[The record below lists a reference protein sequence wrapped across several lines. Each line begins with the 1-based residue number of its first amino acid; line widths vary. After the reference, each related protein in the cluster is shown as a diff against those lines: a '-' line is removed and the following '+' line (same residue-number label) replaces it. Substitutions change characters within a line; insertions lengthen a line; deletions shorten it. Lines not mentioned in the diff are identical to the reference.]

1 MGYWC
6 LAEASCLNLSTME
19 QPIAALAQRNR
30 ELTILNT
37 IAHQLNGSAELSAA
51 LAVAL
56 EQITAHFDL
65 QTGWIWLLDEETGK
79 SYLAA
84 ARNLPPALEDDSRS
98 MEGDCYCLSTF
109 RKGDL
114 QGAANVNAVVCSRL
128 DGRTAGTAGLQHH
141 ASVPLYAQK
150 KKLGMLNVVSSDW
163 REIATEDLRLL
174 ETVGDMLGIA
184 IERARLFD
192 RSAELG
198 AVEER
203 NRLARE
209 IHDILGQGQAAV
221 LMQLEAMDALFEAGA
236 KREKLRRILSRLM
249 AMVRDNLEEVR
260 RSVAD
265 LRAASLEGRSLEE
278 ALEGLAADTGP
289 KVEVEIV
296 GTRPLPSRV
305 EVGLY
310 RIAQEALAN
319 VRQHANAQRVR
330 LELEITPAAATLR
343 VADNG
348 RGFAPDQL
356 TGDRFGLVGLNERAR
371 LLGGRL
377 DVESKPGQGTRIA
390 AVIPLEADGGN

>member
-1 MGYWC
+1 
-6 LAEASCLNLSTME
+6 ME

>member
-1 MGYWC
+1 
-6 LAEASCLNLSTME
+6 ME
-19 QPIAALAQRNR
+19 RPNAALAQRNR
-30 ELTILNT
+30 ELTILNA

-51 LAVAL
+51 LTVAL

-65 QTGWIWLLDEETGK
+65 QTGWIWLLDEQSGK

-84 ARNLPPALEDDSRS
+84 ARNLPPALVRDPRS
-98 MEGDCYCLSTF
+98 MEGDCYCLRTF

-128 DGRTAGTAGLQHH
+128 DGRTAGTAGLRHH
-141 ASVPLYAQK
+141 ASVPLYAQE
-150 KKLGMLNVVSSDW
+150 KKLGMLNVVSSNW
-163 REIATEDLRLL
+163 QELAAEDLRLL

-184 IERARLFD
+184 IERVRLFE

-209 IHDILGQGQAAV
+209 IHDTLGQGQAAV

-236 KREKLRRILSRLM
+236 GREKLQRILSQLM
-249 AMVRDNLEEVR
+249 AMVRTNLEEVR
-260 RSVAD
+260 RSVSD
-265 LRAASLEGRSLEE
+265 MRAASLEGRSLAE
-278 ALEGLAADTGP
+278 ALAGLASAGTDP
-289 KVEVEIV
+289 EVVVEIV

-319 VRQHANAQRVR
+319 ARQHAHARQVR

-343 VADNG
+343 IADDG
-348 RGFAPDQL
+348 RGFAPEQL
-356 TGDRFGLVGLNERAR
+356 AGERFGLVGLRERAR

-377 DVESKPGQGTRIA
+377 DVESKPGQGTRIG
-390 AVIPLEADGGN
+390 AVVPLEADDGS

>member
-1 MGYWC
+1 
-6 LAEASCLNLSTME
+6 ME

-65 QTGWIWLLDEETGK
+65 QTGWIWLLDEESGK

-84 ARNLPPALEDDSRS
+84 ARNLPPALEDDPRS

-236 KREKLRRILSRLM
+236 KREKLRRILSQLM

-260 RSVAD
+260 RAVAD

-289 KVEVEIV
+289 EVEVEIV

-305 EVGLY
+305 EVGIY

-356 TGDRFGLVGLNERAR
+356 TGDRFGLVGLGERAR

>member
-1 MGYWC
+1 
-6 LAEASCLNLSTME
+6 ME

-51 LAVAL
+51 LAGAL

-65 QTGWIWLLDEETGK
+65 QTGWIWLLDEESGK

-84 ARNLPPALEDDSRS
+84 ARNLPPALADDPRS

-163 REIATEDLRLL
+163 QEIATEDLRLL

-192 RSAELG
+192 QSAELG

-221 LMQLEAMDALFEAGA
+221 LIRLEAMDALFESGA
-236 KREKLRRILSRLM
+236 KRERLRRILSQLM
-249 AMVRDNLEEVR
+249 AMVRANLEEVR
-260 RSVAD
+260 RSVSD
-265 LRAASLEGRSLEE
+265 MRAASLEGRSLEE
-278 ALEGLAADTGP
+278 ALEGLASSGTGP
-289 KVEVEIV
+289 EVEVEIV
-296 GTRPLPSRV
+296 GARPLPSRV

-343 VADNG
+343 IADDG
-348 RGFAPDQL
+348 RGFAPEQL
-356 TGDRFGLVGLNERAR
+356 TGDRFGLVGLGERAR

>member
-1 MGYWC
+1 
-6 LAEASCLNLSTME
+6 ME

-37 IAHQLNGSAELSAA
+37 IARQLNGSAELSAA
-51 LAVAL
+51 LAGAL

-65 QTGWIWLLDEETGK
+65 QTGWIWLLDEESGK

-84 ARNLPPALEDDSRS
+84 ARNLPPALADDPRS
-98 MEGDCYCLSTF
+98 MEGDCYCLRTL
-109 RKGDL
+109 RTGDL

-128 DGRTAGTAGLQHH
+128 GGRTAGTAGLRHH
-141 ASVPLYAQK
+141 ASVPLYAQE

-163 REIATEDLRLL
+163 QEIAAEDLRLL

-192 RSAELG
+192 QSAELG

-221 LMQLEAMDALFEAGA
+221 LMQLEAMDALFVAGA
-236 KREKLRRILSRLM
+236 KREKLRRILSQLM

-278 ALEGLAADTGP
+278 ALAGLAADTGP
-289 KVEVEIV
+289 EVEVEIV

-319 VRQHANAQRVR
+319 ARQHANARQVR
-330 LELEITPAAATLR
+330 LELEITPAAVTLR
-343 VADNG
+343 IADDG
-348 RGFAPDQL
+348 RGFAPEQL
-356 TGDRFGLVGLNERAR
+356 SGDRFGLVGLNERAR

-377 DVESKPGQGTRIA
+377 DVESKPGQGTRII
-390 AVIPLEADGGN
+390 AVVPLEADDG

>member
-1 MGYWC
+1 M
-6 LAEASCLNLSTME
+6 
-19 QPIAALAQRNR
+19 AALAQRNR
-30 ELTILNT
+30 ELTILNA
-37 IAHQLNGSAELSAA
+37 IAHQLNGSAELATA

-65 QTGWIWLLDEETGK
+65 QTGWIWLLDEKSGK

-84 ARNLPPALEDDSRS
+84 ARNLPPALADDPRS

-109 RKGDL
+109 RRGDL

-128 DGRTAGTAGLQHH
+128 DGRTAGTAGLRHH
-141 ASVPLYAQK
+141 ASVPLYAQE

-163 REIATEDLRLL
+163 QEIATEDLRLL

-184 IERARLFD
+184 IERARLFEH
-192 RSAELG
+192 SAELG

-209 IHDILGQGQAAV
+209 IHDTLGQGQAAV

-236 KREKLRRILSRLM
+236 EREKLRRIGRQLM
-249 AMVRDNLEEVR
+249 AMVRVNLEEVR
-260 RSVAD
+260 RSVLD
-265 LRAASLEGRSLEE
+265 MRAAPLEGRSLGE
-278 ALEGLAADTGP
+278 ALEGLASPGTDP
-289 KVEVEIV
+289 DVEVEIV
-296 GTRPLPSRV
+296 GARPLPSRV
-305 EVGLY
+305 EIGLY

-319 VRQHANAQRVR
+319 ARQHANARRVR
-330 LELEITPAAATLR
+330 LELEIAPAAATLR
-343 VADNG
+343 IADDG
-348 RGFAPDQL
+348 RGFAPEQL
-356 TGDRFGLVGLNERAR
+356 SGDRFGLVGLGERAR

-390 AVIPLEADGGN
+390 AVIPLEADGEN

>member
-1 MGYWC
+1 
-6 LAEASCLNLSTME
+6 ME

-37 IAHQLNGSAELSAA
+37 IAHQLNGAAELAAA
-51 LAVAL
+51 LAGAL

-65 QTGWIWLLDEETGK
+65 QTGWIWLLDEESGK

-84 ARNLPPALEDDSRS
+84 ARNLPPALTDDPRS

-128 DGRTAGTAGLQHH
+128 DGRPAGTAGLRHH

-163 REIATEDLRLL
+163 QEIATEDLRLL

-184 IERARLFD
+184 IERARLFE

-221 LMQLEAMDALFEAGA
+221 LMQLEAMDALLEAGA
-236 KREKLRRILSRLM
+236 EREKLQRILSQLL
-249 AMVRDNLEEVR
+249 ALVRTNLEEVR

-265 LRAASLEGRSLEE
+265 MRAASLEGRSLGE
-278 ALEGLAADTGP
+278 ALEKLASSGTAP

-296 GTRPLPSRV
+296 GMRPLPSRV

-310 RIAQEALAN
+310 RIAEEALAN
-319 VRQHANAQRVR
+319 ARQHANARRVR
-330 LELEITPAAATLR
+330 LALELAPAAATLR
-343 VADNG
+343 IADDG
-348 RGFAPDQL
+348 QGFAPDHL
-356 TGDRFGLVGLNERAR
+356 AGDRFGLVGLRERAR

-390 AVIPLEADGGN
+390 AVIPLETNGGN

>member
-1 MGYWC
+1 
-6 LAEASCLNLSTME
+6 ME

-30 ELTILNT
+30 ELTILNA
-37 IAHQLNGSAELSAA
+37 IAHQLNGSADLSAA
-51 LAVAL
+51 LTVAL

-65 QTGWIWLLDEETGK
+65 QTGWIWLLDEQSGK

-84 ARNLPPALEDDSRS
+84 ARNLPPALADDPRS
-98 MEGDCYCLSTF
+98 MEGDCYCLHTF

-128 DGRTAGTAGLQHH
+128 DGRTAGTAGLRHH
-141 ASVPLYAQK
+141 ASVPLCVRE

-163 REIATEDLRLL
+163 QEIASEDLRLL

-184 IERARLFD
+184 IERARLFE

-236 KREKLRRILSRLM
+236 KREKLQRILSQLM
-249 AMVRDNLEEVR
+249 AMVRANLEEVR
-260 RSVAD
+260 RSVVD
-265 LRAASLEGRSLEE
+265 MRAASLEGRSLAE
-278 ALEGLAADTGP
+278 ALAGLAAGTGP
-289 KVEVEIV
+289 DVEVEIV

-319 VRQHANAQRVR
+319 ARQHANARQVR

-343 VADNG
+343 IADDG
-348 RGFAPDQL
+348 RGFAPEQL
-356 TGDRFGLVGLNERAR
+356 SGERFGLVGLSERAR

-377 DVESKPGQGTRIA
+377 DIESELGQGTRIA
-390 AVIPLEADGGN
+390 AVIPLEADGGS

>member
-1 MGYWC
+1 
-6 LAEASCLNLSTME
+6 ME

-65 QTGWIWLLDEETGK
+65 QTGWIWLLDEESGK

-84 ARNLPPALEDDSRS
+84 ARNLPPALEDDPRS

-236 KREKLRRILSRLM
+236 KREKLRRILSQLM

-260 RSVAD
+260 RAVAD

-289 KVEVEIV
+289 EVEVEIV

-305 EVGLY
+305 EVGIY

>member
-1 MGYWC
+1 
-6 LAEASCLNLSTME
+6 ME
-19 QPIAALAQRNR
+19 QPLAALAQRNR

-37 IAHQLNGSAELSAA
+37 IARQLNGSAELSAA
-51 LAVAL
+51 LAGAL
-56 EQITAHFDL
+56 EQITTHFDL
-65 QTGWIWLLDEETGK
+65 QTGWIWLLDEESGK

-84 ARNLPPALEDDSRS
+84 ARNLPPALADDPRS
-98 MEGDCYCLSTF
+98 MEGDCYCLSTL
-109 RKGDL
+109 RTGDL

-128 DGRTAGTAGLQHH
+128 GGRTAGTAGLRHH
-141 ASVPLYAQK
+141 ASVPLYAQE

-163 REIATEDLRLL
+163 QEIAAEDLRLL

-192 RSAELG
+192 QSAELG

-221 LMQLEAMDALFEAGA
+221 LMQLEAMDALFVAGA
-236 KREKLRRILSRLM
+236 KRGKLRRILSQLM

-278 ALEGLAADTGP
+278 ALAGLAAADTGP
-289 KVEVEIV
+289 EVEVEIV

-319 VRQHANAQRVR
+319 ARQHANARRVR

-343 VADNG
+343 IADDG
-348 RGFAPDQL
+348 RFHGPPVCL
-356 TGDRFGLVGLNERAR
+356 R
-371 LLGGRL
+371 
-377 DVESKPGQGTRIA
+377 
-390 AVIPLEADGGN
+390 

>member
-1 MGYWC
+1 
-6 LAEASCLNLSTME
+6 ME
-19 QPIAALAQRNR
+19 RPIAALAQRNR
-30 ELTILNT
+30 ELTILNA
-37 IAHQLNGSAELSAA
+37 IARQLNGSADLSAA
-51 LAVAL
+51 LTVAL

-65 QTGWIWLLDEETGK
+65 QTGWIWLLDEQSGK

-84 ARNLPPALEDDSRS
+84 ARNLPPALADDPRS
-98 MEGDCYCLSTF
+98 MEGDCYCLRTF

-128 DGRTAGTAGLQHH
+128 NGRTAGTGGLRHH
-141 ASVPLYAQK
+141 ASVPLCARE

-163 REIATEDLRLL
+163 QEIASEDLRLL

-184 IERARLFD
+184 IERARLFE

-236 KREKLRRILSRLM
+236 GREKLQRILSQLM
-249 AMVRDNLEEVR
+249 AMVRANLEEVR
-260 RSVAD
+260 RSVVD
-265 LRAASLEGRSLEE
+265 MRAASLEGRSLAE
-278 ALEGLAADTGP
+278 ALAGLAAAGTGS
-289 KVEVEIV
+289 KVKVEIV
-296 GTRPLPSRV
+296 GARPLPSRV

-319 VRQHANAQRVR
+319 ARQHANARQVR

-343 VADNG
+343 IADDG
-348 RGFAPDQL
+348 RGFAPEQL
-356 TGDRFGLVGLNERAR
+356 SGERFGLVGLGERAR

-377 DVESKPGQGTRIA
+377 DIESEPGQGTRIA
-390 AVIPLEADGGN
+390 AVIPLEADGGS